1 MPARPL
7 WWAVLALS
15 ALLSGCA
22 GYQWVAAD
30 GSIGGDGNIAGPSHL
45 AVPPF
50 ANDTAE
56 PLLSERITAAL
67 RSRLL
72 AGGVTVSGSADAVLK
87 GRLIRFSDDVQA
99 FDAAGVASHRR
110 VILTAH
116 VTVTRGADTLWDSPL
131 TIGSAVYAVSGDPTR
146 NRDNKDRAVAEAAA
160 GISEQ
165 ILLALSTLEAAP

>member
-1 MPARPL
+1 MWRPP
-7 WWAVLALS
+7 WWRS
-15 ALLSGCA
+15 ALLAWVACMVLSGCG
-22 GYQWVAAD
+22 GYRWVAAE
-30 GSIGGDGNIAGPSHL
+30 GSGAMAGGQML

-56 PLLSERITAAL
+56 PLLSERITRAL

-72 AGGVTVSGSADAVLK
+72 TGGVTVSGNADMVLK
-87 GRLIRFSDDVQA
+87 GRLVRFSDDVQA
-99 FDAAGVASHRR
+99 FDANGVASHRR

-116 VTVTRGADTLWDSPL
+116 ILVTRKGKTVWNSPL
-131 TIGSAVYAVSGDPTR
+131 TVGSAIYAVSGDPTR

-165 ILLALSTLEAAP
+165 ILLTLGTLEADR